1 MSRTLLALLII
12 CLTTGC
18 GVSAQNEP
26 VLITS
31 THSAEPT
38 PTITIKSTV
47 APATTSSSPTPATSA
62 ARDSQER

>member
-1 MSRTLLALLII
+1 MTSRTPLTLMIV

-18 GVSAQNEP
+18 GVSAQDEP

-47 APATTSSSPTPATSA
+47 APATTSTTA
-62 ARDSQER
+62 ARDSQERR

>member
-1 MSRTLLALLII
+1 MIRTSLALLLV

-18 GVSAQNEP
+18 GVSAQDEP

-38 PTITIKSTV
+38 PTITIKPTV
-47 APATTSSSPTPATSA
+47 APTTTSNYPTPATTT
-62 ARDSQER
+62 ARVSQER